1 MKDNIAKFNF
11 TKIFNVEKLITMFYM
26 EFSKDFKY
34 DGESHD
40 FWELVYIDKGEMLC
54 TADTNN
60 FVLKSGELTLHKP
73 NEYHNLTGN
82 GTVAPNVII
91 ITFECRSREMKF
103 FEGKIFQLDSEEK
116 TFLSMLLSE
125 GLSHFKIRDEHNPL
139 SPIMEELENSPLG
152 SSQMTKNLLEIFLI
166 KLRRNTEMM
175 SKKSRQNFSIENP
188 GISYDIKEILD
199 CISDNIYGKL
209 TVTDIAV
216 SLGKSESTIKN
227 IFSSYKPNGIIRY
240 YNQKKIEEAKKLIRE
255 DKYNFTQ
262 IADMLH
268 FDTPQYFSKCFKA
281 FTNMTPSEY
290 KSSVIK

>member
-1 MKDNIAKFNF
+1 MKNNITKFNF

-34 DGESHD
+34 DGEAHD

-54 TADTNN
+54 TADKNN

-175 SKKSRQNFSIENP
+175 SKKSRQNFSIENSE
-188 GISYDIKEILD
+188 ISYDIKEILD

-227 IFSSYKPNGIIRY
+227 IFSAYKPNGIIRY